1 MKEII
6 PISNIDARVC
16 VPGSKSLT
24 HRAFIVAA
32 LANGKSHLENIL
44 YAEDTM
50 HTVSALKQM
59 GVEIEINGKT
69 ATIIGRA
76 GKFSAPKKEIY
87 LGNSGTSMR
96 LLTAICALG
105 QGRFVLTGDSRMK
118 QRPIGDL
125 LDALALLGVS
135 AYSIDKNGCPPVAI
149 EAMGIMGGNTRIETS
164 ISSQF
169 LSGLLLAAPYAKN
182 DVTIE
187 VIGHLP
193 SKPYVDLTLKI
204 VEDFG
209 VKVHYEDY
217 KYFFI
222 PSGQLYK
229 ARDYTI
235 EGDLSSASY
244 FFAAAAILGGKVT
257 VSPINID
264 SKQPDIG
271 FLGILKEM
279 GCKIMAKRG
288 EVTVIG
294 GDLRGICV
302 DMNAM
307 PDLVPT
313 LAVVASFA
321 KGETIIKN
329 VAHLRAKECD
339 RLSAIAKELAKM
351 DIKID
356 EREDSLIIKGGSP
369 KGVIIETYN
378 DHRIAMGF
386 AIAGLKV
393 PGIKIINPACVN
405 KSFPEFWDILGGLN
419 TKNGKFMEVQPP

>member
-1 MKEII
+1 MKEIS
-6 PISNIDARVC
+6 PISKIDAKVC
-16 VPGSKSLT
+16 IPGSKSLT

-32 LANGKSHLENIL
+32 LASGKSHLENIL

-50 HTVSALKQM
+50 LTASALNQM
-59 GVEIEINGKT
+59 GVNIKIDGKT
-69 ATIIGRA
+69 ATVIGRA
-76 GKFSAPKKEIY
+76 GKIFAPKKEIY

-96 LLTAICALG
+96 LLTAISALG
-105 QGRFVLTGDSRMK
+105 DGRFILTGDSRMK
-118 QRPIGDL
+118 QRPIADL
-125 LDALALLGVS
+125 LDALSLLGVS
-135 AYSIDKNGCPPVAI
+135 AYSIDKSGCPPVAI
-149 EAMGIMGGNTRIETS
+149 EAKGITGGRTGIKTN

-169 LSGLLLAAPYAKN
+169 LSGLLLAVPYAKN
-182 DVTIE
+182 DVIIE
-187 VIGHLP
+187 VIGNLP
-193 SKPYVDLTLKI
+193 SKSYIDLTLK
-204 VEDFG
+204 VMEDFG
-209 VKVHYEDY
+209 VRIDYEDY
-217 KYFFI
+217 KHFFI
-222 PSGQLYK
+222 PSRQVYK

-244 FFAAAAILGGKVT
+244 FFAAAAILKGKVT
-257 VSPINID
+257 VFPIDID

-271 FLGILKEM
+271 FLGILKDM
-279 GCKIMAKRG
+279 GCKAVAKQR

-294 GDLRGICV
+294 DDLKGISV

-321 KGETIIKN
+321 KGDTIIKN

-339 RLSAIAKELAKM
+339 RLSAIATELMNMGVEVEEKE
-351 DIKID
+351 DG
-356 EREDSLIIKGGSP
+356 LIIKGG
-369 KGVIIETYN
+369 GLEGAIIETYN

-405 KSFPEFWDILGGLN
+405 KSFPEFWDILESL
-419 TKNGKFMEVQPP
+419 K

>member
-1 MKEII
+1 MKEIS
-6 PISNIDARVC
+6 PISKIDAKVC

-44 YAEDTM
+44 CAEDTM
-50 HTVSALKQM
+50 LTASALNQM
-59 GVEIEINGKT
+59 GVNIKIDGKT
-69 ATIIGRA
+69 ATVIGRA
-76 GKFSAPKKEIY
+76 GKIFAPKKEIY

-96 LLTAICALG
+96 LLTAISALG
-105 QGRFVLTGDSRMK
+105 DGRFILTGDSRMK
-118 QRPIGDL
+118 QRPIADL
-125 LDALALLGVS
+125 LDALSLLGVS
-135 AYSIDKNGCPPVAI
+135 AYSIDKSGCPPVEI
-149 EAMGIMGGNTRIETS
+149 EAKGITGGRTGIKTN

-169 LSGLLLAAPYAKN
+169 LSGLLLAVPYAKN
-182 DVTIE
+182 DVIIE
-187 VIGHLP
+187 VIGNLP
-193 SKPYVDLTLKI
+193 SKPYIDLTLK
-204 VEDFG
+204 VMEDFG
-209 VKVHYEDY
+209 VRVDYEDY
-217 KYFFI
+217 KHFFI
-222 PSGQLYK
+222 PSRQVYK

-244 FFAAAAILGGKVT
+244 FFAAAAILKGKVT
-257 VSPINID
+257 VFPIDID

-279 GCKIMAKRG
+279 GCKAVAKQR

-294 GDLRGICV
+294 DDLKGISV

-321 KGETIIKN
+321 KGDTIIKN

-339 RLSAIAKELAKM
+339 RLSAIATELMNMGVKVEEKE
-351 DIKID
+351 DG
-356 EREDSLIIKGGSP
+356 LIIKGG
-369 KGVIIETYN
+369 GLEGAIIETYN

-405 KSFPEFWDILGGLN
+405 KSFPEFWDVLESL
-419 TKNGKFMEVQPP
+419 K

>member
-1 MKEII
+1 MKEIS
-6 PISNIDARVC
+6 PISKIDAKVC

-50 HTVSALKQM
+50 LTASALNQM
-59 GVEIEINGKT
+59 GVDIKIDGKT
-69 ATIIGRA
+69 ATVIGRA
-76 GKFSAPKKEIY
+76 GKIFAPKKEIY

-96 LLTAICALG
+96 LLTAISALG
-105 QGRFVLTGDSRMK
+105 DGRFILTGDSRMK
-118 QRPIGDL
+118 QRPIADL
-125 LDALALLGVS
+125 LDALNLLGVS
-135 AYSIDKNGCPPVAI
+135 AYSIDKSGCPPVAI
-149 EAMGIMGGNTRIETS
+149 EAKGIMGGRTGVKTN

-182 DVTIE
+182 DVIIE
-187 VIGHLP
+187 VIGNLP
-193 SKPYVDLTLKI
+193 SKSYIDLTLK
-204 VEDFG
+204 VMEDFG
-209 VKVHYEDY
+209 VRINYEDY
-217 KYFFI
+217 KHFFI
-222 PSGQLYK
+222 PSRQVYK

-244 FFAAAAILGGKVT
+244 FFAAAAILKGKVT
-257 VSPINID
+257 VFPIDID

-271 FLGILKEM
+271 FLGILEEM
-279 GCKIMAKRG
+279 GCKAVAKQR
-288 EVTVIG
+288 EVTVVG
-294 GDLRGICV
+294 GDLKGISV

-313 LAVVASFA
+313 LAVVAAFA
-321 KGETIIKN
+321 KGDTIIKN

-339 RLSAIAKELAKM
+339 RLSAIATELMNMGVKVEEKE
-351 DIKID
+351 DG
-356 EREDSLIIKGGSP
+356 LIIKGG
-369 KGVIIETYN
+369 GLEGAIIETYN
-378 DHRIAMGF
+378 DHRIAMSF

-405 KSFPEFWDILGGLN
+405 KSFPEFWDILESL
-419 TKNGKFMEVQPP
+419 K

>member
-1 MKEII
+1 VRSYFQMKEIN
-6 PISNIDARVC
+6 PISKINTKIC

-24 HRAFIVAA
+24 HRAFIIAA

-50 HTVSALKQM
+50 LTASALKQM
-59 GVEIEINGKT
+59 GINIKIDGKT
-69 ATIIGRA
+69 ATVTGRA
-76 GKFSAPKKEIY
+76 GKISTPKKEVY

-96 LLTAICALG
+96 LLTAISALG
-105 QGRFVLTGDSRMK
+105 EGRFILTGDRRMK
-118 QRPIGDL
+118 QRPIADL
-125 LDALALLGVS
+125 LDALNLLGVS
-135 AYSIDKNGCPPVAI
+135 AYSIDKNGCPPVTI
-149 EAMGIMGGNTRIETS
+149 EAKGIMGGKTRIKTN

-169 LSGLLLAAPYAKN
+169 LSGLLLAVPYAKN

-193 SKPYVDLTLKI
+193 SKPYIDLTLKLMGG
-204 VEDFG
+204 FG
-209 VKVHYEDY
+209 VEVNCEHY
-217 KYFFI
+217 KHFFI
-222 PSGQLYK
+222 PSGQVYK

-244 FFAAAAILGGKVT
+244 FFAAAAILKGKVT
-257 VSPINID
+257 VFPIDKD

-271 FLGILKEM
+271 FLDILEAM
-279 GCKIMAKRG
+279 GCKVVAKQR

-294 GDLRGICV
+294 GNLKGISI

-313 LAVVASFA
+313 LAVVASFV
-321 KGETIIKN
+321 KEDTIIKN
-329 VAHLRAKECD
+329 VAHLRVKECD
-339 RLSAIAKELAKM
+339 RLSAIATELMKMGIKVKEK
-351 DIKID
+351 
-356 EREDSLIIKGGSP
+356 EDGLIIKGGSP
-369 KGVIIETYN
+369 KGAIIETYN

-393 PGIKIINPACVN
+393 SGIKISNPACVK
-405 KSFPEFWDILGGLN
+405 KSFPEFWDVLERL
-419 TKNGKFMEVQPP
+419 KY